1 MFHLL
6 ELDHACLFLVIKVEN
21 TADTVFS
28 PDLTGIRAYDINK
41 LFEGKL
47 LVGLPESGD
56 DVDDVGVASV

>member
-6 ELDHACLFLVIKVEN
+6 ELDYACLFLVVKVEN
-21 TADTVFS
+21 TADTVFG
-28 PDLTGIRAYDINK
+28 LNFTGIRAYDINK

-47 LVGLPESGD
+47 LVGLPEGGD

>member
-6 ELDHACLFLVIKVEN
+6 KFDYACLFLVVKVEN
-21 TADTVFS
+21 TADTVFG
-28 PDLTGIRAYDINK
+28 LNFTGIRAYDINK

-47 LVGLPESGD
+47 LVGLPEGGD